1 MSEIPAG
8 KGLKDIASVVIVGG
22 IILLTIFEGEG
33 VGTLGCCMIPLGVIL
48 FVSGF
53 AKSQQSGLF
62 GQEAGMVLEQKEDG
76 SWGWSKSINSPTSQL
91 GASQYNN
98 EVNQILGRVIKE
110 VQDGKPLESLESNEL
125 SILAKTYGV
134 GAGGTDAQK
143 IAGLQSSNL
152 ASKALKLGAVVGGT
166 AAVIGGVGPM
176 KELIEKKKQEAIKAA
191 ESKLKE
197 EASEVME
204 NLSDP
209 KLDGFFSIIGKHL
222 KTEENY
228 RMAFKMLDLNGDGVI
243 STDEVG
249 IALPSIGAGLLSKDQ
264 ISQIISI
271 ADQNNDG
278 VISYE
283 EFVVA
288 LKQQMGQESEMED
301 AGEIS
306 VTPSA
311 PQASEPEPEN
321 NDEIKSEEEPEIIED
336 EIIETESDE
345 KIDREFEELILEEP
359 VTEDLVELTKGID
372 TALEELILSLE
383 KSRLNSERK
392 EIIRTQKDYYN
403 VTIKIEKMQRTLL
416 GSPKYRGGQTI
427 TALIDGGPYSG
438 LIMVPV
444 SMDEEILNHKKG
456 DVISLSAKLADYSP
470 SLNRPVL
477 EVILD

>member
-1 MSEIPAG
+1 MSEIPVG

-22 IILLTIFEGEG
+22 IILLSLFEGEG
-33 VGTLGCCMIPLGVIL
+33 FGTLGCCMIPLGVIL

-53 AKSQQSGLF
+53 IKSQQSGLF
-62 GQEAGMVLEQKEDG
+62 GQEGGMVLEQKEDG
-76 SWGWSKSINSPTSQL
+76 SWGWSKSINSPTPQL
-91 GASQYNN
+91 GANQYNN

-134 GAGGTDAQK
+134 GTGGTDAQK

-228 RMAFKMLDLNGDGVI
+228 RMAFKMLDLDGDGVI

-249 IALPSIGAGLLSKDQ
+249 IALPSIGAGLLSKEQ

-271 ADQNNDG
+271 ADENNDG
-278 VISYE
+278 VISYD
-283 EFVVA
+283 EFVGA
-288 LKQQMGQESEMED
+288 LKQQMGQEP
-301 AGEIS
+301 EIIDTEHE
-306 VTPSA
+306 VNTIEEA
-311 PQASEPEPEN
+311 VLEPEPEN

-336 EIIETESDE
+336 EIIDTEYDE
-345 KIDREFEELILEEP
+345 KIDQEFEELILEEP
-359 VTEDLVELTKGID
+359 VTEELIELTKGID

-392 EIIRTQKDYYN
+392 EIIRSQNDYYN

-416 GSPKYRGGQTI
+416 GSPGYRGGQTI
-427 TALIDGGPYSG
+427 TGLIDGGPYSG
-438 LIMVPV
+438 LIMVPI

-456 DVISLSAKLADYSP
+456 DIISLSAKLTDYSP

-477 EVILD
+477 EVIID